1 MTKFNFKEKEFL
13 WNSEKLSWTEA
24 LKTCQEYGGS
34 LASIRSKG
42 KVKPMDTLKKP
53 RKENVSE
60 LCLGALSELKYN
72 SYTLKAMFFS

>member
-1 MTKFNFKEKEFL
+1 MLFLISFVFFTKICGKMTKFNFKEKEFL
-13 WNSEKLSWTEA
+13 WNSDKLSWTEA

-60 LCLGALSELKYN
+60 LCPS
-72 SYTLKAMFFS
+72 